1 MKTIRRTEQII
12 NKKETDEGIENVDTR
27 VALIQALIPIRR
39 SLSGRLPHQIITE
52 RRYSQPLQFPFQRY
66 EHRFLLW
73 LSESAPLSPASFVSH
88 P

>member
-39 SLSGRLPHQIITE
+39 SLSGVFH
-52 RRYSQPLQFPFQRY
+52 
-66 EHRFLLW
+66 
-73 LSESAPLSPASFVSH
+73 VSYY
-88 P
+88 